1 MAETEEPVVDPRTQL
16 AEYRPLVCRHLVA
29 MARDHVRAE
38 DLTRRQTHAPMPA
51 STPCIV
57 RTSGYAPR
65 SRVHASSIS
74 SR

>member
-16 AEYRPLVCRHLVA
+16 AEYRPLVRRHLVA
-29 MARDHVRAE
+29 MVRDPVRAE
-38 DLTRRQTHAPMPA
+38 DLTRRQTHAHLPA